1 MKVARPPPTRTP
13 DNVILQR
20 QGPVA
25 SGVVRCHLWAE
36 LPCLRLQGDAP
47 HQGGDSGRRVPH
59 QPVHGARLPPLPHA
73 PLPQASAP
81 HHGGVS
87 LVSPDR

>member
-25 SGVVRCHLWAE
+25 SGVVRHLWAE